1 MKSQFSTM
9 KIITYLNEI
18 NENANVCKY
27 CHVRQAK
34 GRTMVNPGIH
44 PTLEINNHENAN
56 VINSEFR
63 YINRKGKI
71 NIRTPK
77 KGSKS

>member
-1 MKSQFSTM
+1 MKSM
-9 KIITYLNEI
+9 KMLTS
-18 NENANVCKY
+18 ANMDTSVPVSIPPLK
-27 CHVRQAK
+27 QTNK
-34 GRTMVNPGIH
+34 
-44 PTLEINNHENAN
+44 HENAN

-77 KGSKS
+77 KKKANLKSDFCGL